1 MCQFPENFYL
11 QFEHKCFSIRMN
23 FFSVSLDIT
32 HSPPRFKALTNFAF
46 GVFDDCI
53 ACSIERACCDS
64 NES

>member
-1 MCQFPENFYL
+1 
-11 QFEHKCFSIRMN
+11 MN

-53 ACSIERACCDS
+53 ACGIERACC
-64 NES
+64 ES